1 MKNSNV
7 KELVLGGLFMA
18 IGVVL
23 PIAFHSVG
31 GAGAVFLPMHLP
43 VFFAGMMINPYFAGI
58 VGFITP
64 FVSSAL
70 TGMPSFFP
78 IMPIMMMELATYGI
92 VTSYL
97 VYRKNMVLVPALC
110 ISMVA
115 GRIAAGATVWIL
127 GSFFAPNLPG
137 PLVFLS
143 GSVITGIPGILVQL
157 IFIPAVAGVMALRN
171 KEVGEG

>member
-1 MKNSNV
+1 
-7 KELVLGGLFMA
+7 MA

-70 TGMPSFFP
+70 TGMPSFSP
-78 IMPIMMMELATYGI
+78 
-92 VTSYL
+92 SC
-97 VYRKNMVLVPALC
+97 R
-110 ISMVA
+110 S
-115 GRIAAGATVWIL
+115 
-127 GSFFAPNLPG
+127 
-137 PLVFLS
+137 
-143 GSVITGIPGILVQL
+143 
-157 IFIPAVAGVMALRN
+157 
-171 KEVGEG
+171 